1 MRLINCYRIAVFVP
15 VDYLERVIGAVCE
28 SGLLNYGN
36 YKDVLWYSAVGTGQF
51 TPIDGATPAQGE
63 VNKRERCEEVR
74 LEFSIVRDD
83 VNLHALIN
91 DHLIPAHPW
100 DEPVII
106 VQETRESRTEKKG

>member
-1 MRLINCYRIAVFVP
+1 MNLVNCYRIAVFVP
-15 VDYLERVIGAVCE
+15 VDHLEGVIDGVCA
-28 SGLLNYGN
+28 SGLLDYGN

-51 TPIDGATPAQGE
+51 TPVGGANPTQGA
-63 VNKRERCEEVR
+63 VGQRERCEEVR

-100 DEPVII
+100 EEPVII